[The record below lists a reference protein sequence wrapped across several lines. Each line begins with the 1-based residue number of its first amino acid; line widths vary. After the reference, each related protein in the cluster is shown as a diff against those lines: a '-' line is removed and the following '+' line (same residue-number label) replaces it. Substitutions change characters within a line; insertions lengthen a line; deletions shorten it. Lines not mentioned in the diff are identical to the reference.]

1 MISDRCLGKGSVRM
15 IVMTAWVTDD
25 VVTIILDHHGLK
37 AIGVTIRDAAVHAT
51 IAYLSTS
58 GT

>member
-1 MISDRCLGKGSVRM
+1 MI
-15 IVMTAWVTDD
+15 AWVIDD
-25 VVTIILDHHGLK
+25 IVTIILDHHGLK
-37 AIGVTIRDAAVHAT
+37 AIGVTTRDAAVHAT